1 MKKILVILIIMMVG
15 TTGVFAQG
23 VDIATMEDSFST
35 FSDDVASSLPFASTI
50 GLNWSDATVRNFPH
64 FGVGL
69 TTGAVTIPSEAFTDL
84 AESMGFADDLPS
96 EITDSSIGVPL
107 PGYTLEGRIGGLFLP
122 FDIGVKLGFI
132 PTDIMADM
140 PVAVDYT
147 LAGVDIRTP
156 ILKQNLLLPSISLG
170 VGYNYLKSGIGT
182 SLSTGM
188 GESIDISDA
197 FENPQDTNV
206 LSFTDP
212 NARFEMESNV
222 IDIKLQVSKTLLIF
236 TPYVG
241 AGYAYGWSRAGGGVL
256 GSIQYTDDSGSTVD
270 DLTAADIAAIEDAF
284 AASGYD
290 APDLSSD
297 GFLVSSESDGGSIR
311 AYGGLSINLFILK
324 LDLNAMYNLST
335 QSLGASANVR
345 IAF

>member
-1 MKKILVILIIMMVG
+1 MKKIFIVMIILMIGVS
-15 TTGVFAQG
+15 GVFAQ
-23 VDIATMEDSFST
+23 VDIADMQDSFAA
-35 FSDDVASSLPFASTI
+35 FSDDVSTSLPFASTI

-64 FGVGL
+64 FGVGI
-69 TTGAVTIPSEAFTDL
+69 TTGAVMIPSEAFTDL
-84 AESMGFADDLPS
+84 ASVMGFDLPT
-96 EITDSSIGVPL
+96 EITDSSMGVPL

-122 FDIGVKLGFI
+122 FDIGVKFGFI
-132 PTDIMADM
+132 PTDVMADL

-147 LAGVDIRTP
+147 LVGFDIRTP

-197 FENPQDTNV
+197 FGAAADTNV

-222 IDIKLQVSKTLLIF
+222 IDVKLQVSKSLLIF

-241 AGYAYGWSRAGGGVL
+241 AGYAYGWSNAGGGVL
-256 GSIQYTDDSGSTVD
+256 GSVLYDSDGSGGND
-270 DLTAADIAAIEDAF
+270 PAALTSTEIAAIEQAF
-284 AASGYD
+284 ADAGYD
-290 APDLSSD
+290 APDLSED
-297 GFLVSSESDGGSIR
+297 GFLVSSASDGGSLR
-311 AYGGLSINLFILK
+311 AYGGISINLFILK
-324 LDLNAMYNLST
+324 LDLNAMYNLNT

-345 IAF
+345 LAF